1 VNDGRAQEQG
11 FNAALAGCSF
21 EAMKIRTATIT
32 RLRDAMLESGRR
44 PSTVVSSAYET
55 LTRNQLLSPEEM
67 HALTRVEPLAEIMY
81 LMMAADGRLDED
93 ERDAVRG
100 AIRGLSN
107 NLLRTG
113 TINVMF
119 ESFAARLAEHG
130 RDQRVHEIAE
140 ELAEHVSDAES
151 AFVLA
156 AAIALADDEVAE
168 AENAF
173 INQLGEWLSISAKR
187 ASELLDQLEEDREQT
202 I

>member
-1 VNDGRAQEQG
+1 
-11 FNAALAGCSF
+11 
-21 EAMKIRTATIT
+21 
-32 RLRDAMLESGRR
+32 
-44 PSTVVSSAYET
+44 
-55 LTRNQLLSPEEM
+55 
-67 HALTRVEPLAEIMY
+67 
-81 LMMAADGRLDED
+81 MMAADGRLDED

-119 ESFAARLAEHG
+119 ENFAARLAEHG
-130 RDQRVHEIAE
+130 RDQRMHEIAE

-187 ASELLDQLEEDREQT
+187 SSELLDQLEEDREQT

>member
-1 VNDGRAQEQG
+1 
-11 FNAALAGCSF
+11 
-21 EAMKIRTATIT
+21 MKIRTATIT

-55 LTRNQLLSPEEM
+55 LTRAQLLTPEEL
-67 HALTRVEPLAEIMY
+67 HALNRVEPLAEIMY
-81 LMMAADGRLDED
+81 LMMAADGRLEED

-100 AIRGLSN
+100 AIRGLSDN
-107 NLLRTG
+107 ILRTG

-119 ESFAARLAEHG
+119 ENFAARLSEHG
-130 RDQRVHEIAE
+130 RDQRLHEIAE
-140 ELAEHVSDAES
+140 ELADHTSDAES

-156 AAIALADDEVAE
+156 AAIALADDDVAE
-168 AENAF
+168 DENAF